1 VSFRRSVALFTI
13 GAALWFLNSNLQG
26 ATNLPAFPRRN
37 ARTNLLSASPK
48 SNALPTTARSL
59 SSTNQSNT
67 NQPRLTQT
75 TQTNA
80 SSGIAG
86 TWRRLRSHRAFYP
99 AIVGIAVCLGTLFL
113 ARAFT
118 VRKPAKA
125 AIASSTPSKLA
136 GRAVSKAVG
145 QATIHSCNVLEVG
158 PQARQLWQFEARGST
173 YVLSR
178 EHTSLDGDSLP
189 GRIVGKD
196 WRALFQKKLN
206 IAWLPPENVFLRVV
220 QLPWSDFNETLSMV
234 ELQLEK
240 LSPMPVAQIC
250 WSFHSLPHAQDN
262 QQTIIVM
269 IVARS
274 VVEEFL
280 GQLEGQGYIAD
291 RLELPLLDQLQT
303 TAITE
308 DGAWIYPEASA
319 GKNSALVAWWYG
331 GVLQNLDLLTLPATD
346 TAEGLKEQ
354 LLQMAWAGELEGWL
368 TAPPEW
374 HLVADVAAAQWEP
387 HLRAGLEQSIEMISP
402 RPTTELAALTARR
415 SALAD
420 PRANLLPAE
429 FATKYQQQ
437 FHDRLW
443 MRSLFAL
450 GGIYLLGVAIYMI
463 GLAYANF
470 RTGSVENY
478 VASLGPTYT
487 NAIQLRDRFK
497 VLKERQELKYAGL
510 DCWNTT
516 ARLLP
521 ENATLDN
528 LNFSDG
534 RRLSLSGTAPVGD
547 VQKLFEFERAMR
559 NAPASDGQLLFDPTK
574 GDSLQ
579 YHTRDQYA
587 TWSLNLELKRSE
599 VQ

>member
-1 VSFRRSVALFTI
+1 VAFGGALLFSI
-13 GAALWFLNSNLQG
+13 PNLDA
-26 ATNLPAFPRRN
+26 ATNLPAFPRPGLS
-37 ARTNLLSASPK
+37 RTNILGAASK
-48 SNALPTTARSL
+48 SNTTPATARAA
-59 SSTNQSNT
+59 TNAANAAT
-67 NQPRLTQT
+67 NRLAQT

-80 SSGIAG
+80 PSGPPG
-86 TWRRLRSHRAFYP
+86 TWQRVKSSRAFYP
-99 AIVGIAVCLGTLFL
+99 SVIGLAVCLGTLFL
-113 ARAFT
+113 ARAFV
-118 VRKPAKA
+118 VRKPAQA
-125 AIASSTPSKLA
+125 VSTTTTSSKLA
-136 GRAVSKAVG
+136 GRAAPKLASKG
-145 QATIHSCNVLEVG
+145 TIHSCNVLEVG
-158 PQARQLWQFEARGST
+158 AQARQLWQFEARGSS

-178 EHTSLDGDSLP
+178 EHTALNGDPLP

-196 WRALFQKKLN
+196 WRTLFQKKLN
-206 IAWLPPENVFLRVV
+206 VAWVPAENVFLRVV

-250 WSFHSLPHAQDN
+250 WSFHSLPHPQEH
-262 QQTIIVM
+262 QQTVIVM

-308 DGAWIYPEASA
+308 DGAWIYPEAAA

-331 GVLQNLDLLTLPATD
+331 GVLQNLDLLTLPAD
-346 TAEGLKEQ
+346 KPAEGLKEQ

-368 TAPPEW
+368 TSPPEW
-374 HLVADVAAAQWEP
+374 HLVADVAASQWEP
-387 HLRAGLEQSIEMISP
+387 PLRAGLEQPIEMISP

-415 SALAD
+415 SALSD

-429 FATKYQQQ
+429 FATRYQQQ

-450 GGIYLLGVAIYMI
+450 GAIYLLGVAIYMI
-463 GLAYANF
+463 SLAYANF
-470 RTGSVENY
+470 RTSSVEHY

-487 NAIQLRDRFK
+487 NAIQLRDRYN

-510 DCWNTT
+510 DCWNTA

-528 LNFSDG
+528 LNFADG
-534 RRLSLSGTAPVGD
+534 KRLSLSGTAPSGD

-559 NAPASDGQLLFDPTK
+559 NATSTDGQLLFDPTK